1 MLKLFDLKKAKPE
14 DASGTR
20 GPTARHSAAQIR
32 IQKGLLIDNTHLKCV
47 LLKGFTLNTL
57 RSHHDIQI

>member
-32 IQKGLLIDNTHLKCV
+32 IQKGLLIDNTEGGQGGGLPH
-47 LLKGFTLNTL
+47 TL